1 MMREPPLPY
10 PEISV
15 KEQNKEYAREIL
27 SNIGGADS
35 EMSAIA
41 LYFYGA
47 LVAGEHAALAETFR
61 RISVT
66 EMRHLNIFGEL
77 ALKLGADP
85 RLWEYTGI
93 RKRYWSARRIAYA
106 TKPRKLLTNA
116 LISEHL
122 AVEKYTKQAKR
133 MGDPSVKAMLERIL
147 LDEKEHIRMLTAL
160 LKEV

>member
-1 MMREPPLPY
+1 MMREPPVPY
-10 PEISV
+10 PETQV

-27 SNIGGADS
+27 SNIGGTDS

-41 LYFYGA
+41 LYLYGS
-47 LVAGEHAALAETFR
+47 LVAEEHAALSEAFR
-61 RISVT
+61 KISIM

-85 RLWEYTGI
+85 RLWEHTGI
-93 RKRYWSARRIAYA
+93 RKRYWSARYIPYA

-133 MGDPSVKAMLERIL
+133 IGDPSVVANLQRIIQ
-147 LDEKEHIRMLTAL
+147 DEKEHIRTLTAL